1 MSSNVTGVLSTTKNT
16 IIRNKWLSVATIL
29 VTTIVFTTA
38 SFFIAMSLVAQ
49 KAVKISET
57 KAQVQIYFD
66 LETPEEEIE
75 KLINQVEEYDGL
87 ESVEYISQE
96 DALKLYIGYYS
107 DDPDLVDSVSA
118 EWLPASLELRA
129 KSLDELDGLTQYVRE
144 EQKINPYI
152 EDVQYHEDIVEQL
165 KSISKMITIGAI
177 SIIAVFSLV
186 TISLIF
192 ITIAFNI
199 RSHKNEIEIMHL
211 VGSSDAYIKLPFILE
226 GTFYTAF
233 GAFLAAALLIV
244 PWYLFMH
251 FAIGSNL
258 HFIITD
264 VLKELS
270 FGFLKSFNPWFTTMF
285 FGVHILIGALIG
297 FGASSVA
304 VMKHLNLKEK

>member
-1 MSSNVTGVLSTTKNT
+1 MSSNIAGIASTTKNNMV
-16 IIRNKWLSVATIL
+16 RNKWLSIATVM

-38 SFFIAMSLVAQ
+38 SFFIAMSFIAQ
-49 KAVKISET
+49 KAVSVSET

-66 LETPEEEIE
+66 LEAPEEEIQ
-75 KLINQVEEYDGL
+75 KLIVKVETYDGL

-96 DALKLYIGYYS
+96 EALRLYISYYS

-129 KSLDELDGLTQYVRE
+129 KSLEELDGLTEYVRS
-144 EQKINPYI
+144 EQKTNPYI
-152 EDVQYHEDIVEQL
+152 EDVQYHEDIVQQL
-165 KSISKMITIGAI
+165 KSISRMITIGALG
-177 SIIAVFSLV
+177 IIIVFSIV
-186 TISLIF
+186 TLSLIF

-199 RSHKNEIEIMHL
+199 RSHRNEIEIMHL
-211 VGSSDAYIKLPFILE
+211 VGSSDAYIKLPFIFE
-226 GTFYTAF
+226 GTFYTAL
-233 GAFLAAALLIV
+233 GAFLAAAFLIV

-258 HFIITD
+258 HFILTD
-264 VLKELS
+264 ILKELS
-270 FGFLKSFNPWFTTMF
+270 LDFLKSFNPWFIGVF
-285 FGVHILIGALIG
+285 FGIHIFIGALVG